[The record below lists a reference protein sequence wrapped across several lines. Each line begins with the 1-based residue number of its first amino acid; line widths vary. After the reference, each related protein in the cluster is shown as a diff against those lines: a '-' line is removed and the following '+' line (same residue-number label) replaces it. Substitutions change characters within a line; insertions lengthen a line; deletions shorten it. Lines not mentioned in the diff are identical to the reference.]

1 MYFHYEL
8 LSLHQGLILKIILT
22 MILFLINNVW
32 DNIGLVVSAVST
44 AVFCIKHLEYF
55 MFQNIPLNN
64 LNGIEYCKYL
74 VLC

>member
-1 MYFHYEL
+1 
-8 LSLHQGLILKIILT
+8 